1 MRTTGKGAQV
11 KGLLPQKGKPIVREE
26 FSPGR
31 TDSGRWLALGL
42 MALTLVLSMST
53 WFSASAVLPQLREAW
68 NLSSGVSAWLTIAVQ
83 IGFVCGAIL
92 SSLLNLPD
100 VVAPRHVI
108 LGGAIGAAAAN
119 ALVYVASGPE
129 LGIPLRFATGF
140 FLAGVYPPA
149 FKLMSTWFRR
159 ERGLA
164 LGILAAAIV
173 IGNGLPHLVNGLG
186 GLDWRVVIYATSLLT
201 LGGGLI
207 AEFAVKQGPYPFP
220 RAVFDPRQ
228 AGRVFANRGVRLAS
242 LGYVGHMWEL
252 FAVYAWFSA
261 FFADALR
268 ARGTPVGSAAAY
280 ATFAMF
286 AVGGLGCWLGG
297 ILADRWGRPSLT
309 ALMMALSGSCALL
322 IGLLFGASPWLI
334 LLVGLVWGFTVV
346 ADSAQFSTMVT
357 EYADQAY
364 VGTALTLQLAAGFTV
379 TVATIWLIPVLEQA
393 LGWRWSFAIL
403 APGPFL
409 GVLAMLRLRFSRRA
423 SVRPSRV
430 DSTA

>member
-1 MRTTGKGAQV
+1 
-11 KGLLPQKGKPIVREE
+11 LPQKGKLNVSDE
-26 FSPGR
+26 SSSAR
-31 TDSGRWLALGL
+31 TSQGRWLALAL
-42 MALTLVLSMST
+42 MAATLVLSMST

-68 NLSSGVSAWLTIAVQ
+68 HLSSGVSAWLTIAVQ
-83 IGFVCGAIL
+83 IGFVCGAIV

-100 VVAPRHVI
+100 VIAPRHVI

-119 ALVYVASGPE
+119 ALVQIADGPVV
-129 LGIPLRFATGF
+129 GIPLRFATGF

-149 FKLMSTWFRR
+149 FKLMSTWFR
-159 ERGLA
+159 EGRGLA
-164 LGILAAAIV
+164 LGVLAAALV
-173 IGNGLPHLVNGLG
+173 VGNGLPHLVNGLG
-186 GLDWRVVIYATSLLT
+186 GLDWRLVIYAMSALT
-201 LGGGLI
+201 LAGGLI

-220 RAVFDPRQ
+220 RAIFDPRQ
-228 AGRVFANRGVRLAS
+228 AGRVFANRGVRLAAS
-242 LGYVGHMWEL
+242 GYVGHMWEL
-252 FAVYAWFSA
+252 FAMYAWFSA

-268 ARGTPVGSAAAY
+268 AWGAPVGSSAAY

-286 AVGGLGCWLGG
+286 VAGGLGCWLGG
-297 ILADRWGRPSLT
+297 ILADRWGKPSTT
-309 ALMMALSGSCALL
+309 ALMMTVSGSCSIL

-379 TVATIWLIPVLEQA
+379 TVVTIWLIPLLQQA
-393 LGWRWSFAIL
+393 LGWRWAFAVL
-403 APGPFL
+403 APGPIL
-409 GVLAMLRLRFSRRA
+409 GVLAMLRLRLRQQARA
-423 SVRPSRV
+423 RQARL